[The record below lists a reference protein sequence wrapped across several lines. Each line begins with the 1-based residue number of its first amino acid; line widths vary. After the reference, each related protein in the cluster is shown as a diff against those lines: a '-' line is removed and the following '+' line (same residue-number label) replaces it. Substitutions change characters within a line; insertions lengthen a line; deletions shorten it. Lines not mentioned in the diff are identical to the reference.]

1 MIDVHMECLPV
12 NSLGKRF
19 AVGSGDRFL
28 SNQFINNRF
37 ICNFQGSILFHETTI
52 KTTDSKNLS
61 FFFVINI
68 K

>member
-28 SNQFINNRF
+28 SNQFINN
-37 ICNFQGSILFHETTI
+37 FQGSILFHEATI
-52 KTTDSKNLS
+52 KTTD
-61 FFFVINI
+61 
-68 K
+68 

>member
-37 ICNFQGSILFHETTI
+37 ICNFQGSILFHEATI
-52 KTTDSKNLS
+52 KTKD
-61 FFFVINI
+61 
-68 K
+68 